1 MKSKAKRWRM
11 YMWFFK
17 LIPLCCRLL
26 DHVAMI
32 SQVSAPQQSLQ
43 KREWT
48 NHTTEESKLS
58 RNSSKY
64 VKLLNKFKCTSTGTK
79 AATRLFCSSLHT
91 MGGPSFFGHGAWGGR
106 VGYCYTNY
114 VVTFAEQSND
124 GDDLHKNNPK
134 VKAKHRLTLRRN
146 YFTHLT
152 LLCGAPLM
160 GATHASAAP
169 LRPAPHTQPMWHPRR

>member
-114 VVTFAEQSND
+114 VVTFAEQPND
-124 GDDLHKNNPK
+124 GGGRGY
-134 VKAKHRLTLRRN
+134 RLQGCRT
-146 YFTHLT
+146 
-152 LLCGAPLM
+152 GASSSSS
-160 GATHASAAP
+160 GATLPPTDVRLCVPSV
-169 LRPAPHTQPMWHPRR
+169 